1 MDSGAEDLVVLLDAD
16 GAPCGTTDRSTVH
29 NEQTPLHLA
38 FSVYVID
45 ADAQVLMT
53 RRALTK
59 RTWPGVWTNACCGH
73 PKPGEN
79 FEDAI
84 QRRLGDEL
92 GVRATG
98 IVAVLPDF
106 RYEAVDA
113 SGVRE
118 NEVCPVFVATLA
130 GDLDPHPDEVMEF
143 RWVDPTALADVAAR
157 SPWLLSPWSGEQ
169 IRALDPAGLGVALR
183 LGTRAGSPMA
193 ATALPSSG

>member
-169 IRALDPAGLGVALR
+169 IRALDPAGLGDALR